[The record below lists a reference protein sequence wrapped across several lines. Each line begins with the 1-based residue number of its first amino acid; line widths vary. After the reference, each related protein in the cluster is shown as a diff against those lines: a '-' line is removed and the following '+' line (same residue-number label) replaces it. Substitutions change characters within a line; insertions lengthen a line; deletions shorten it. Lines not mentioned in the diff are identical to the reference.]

1 MLFGTAGVL
10 AAPALHAQSWP
21 DGSVRIVVPFAP
33 GGTTDLVARLL
44 ASGLQERLGVPVIVE
59 NRAGA
64 GATVGSRAVA
74 QAAPDGRMLVLS
86 NIASHAISPHLYA
99 NTGYHPVSGF
109 THIALVTSN
118 PSVFV
123 ANPRFEARNLADVVR
138 FSRTNPRGLDMATSG
153 SGSSNHLLLVRF
165 AELTGAQITHV
176 PFRGAGPAM
185 TAVIAGEVPL
195 MSDGLPSAAG
205 HIRQGAVRAIGVSG
219 EARSAAIPDVPTFRE
234 QGVDLVS
241 TSWFGLSGPA
251 RACRRR
257 SPSGSRARRLPCWRS
272 RRCGRASRS
281 SAATPARSAPRP
293 IRPSWPRSMAAGA
306 PSCVRRARR
315 LTKVTGKRLGVS
327 GAPALRVETGVRF
340 A

>member
-1 MLFGTAGVL
+1 MQRLGTRREVMVGAAALL
-10 AAPALHAQSWP
+10 AAPVARAQSWP
-21 DGSVRIVVPFAP
+21 DGSLRIIVPFAP

-64 GATVGSRAVA
+64 GATLGSRAVA
-74 QAAPDGRMLVLS
+74 QSAPDGRTLVLS

-109 THIALVTSN
+109 THVALVTSN

-123 ANPRFEARNLADVVR
+123 ANPRFEGRGLPDIVR
-138 FSRTNPRGLDMATSG
+138 LSRSNPRGLDMATSG

-165 AELTGAQITHV
+165 AEITGAQITHV

-185 TAVIAGEVPL
+185 TAVIGGEVPL
-195 MSDGLPSAAG
+195 MSDSLPSAAG
-205 HIRQGAVRAIGVSG
+205 HIRQGAVRALGVSG

-251 RACRRR
+251 GLPAAVTERLSRETLAVLAQ
-257 SPSGSRARRLPCWRS
+257 PEVRARFAEFGGDPGSMSPAAYTAFVAAEYNRWGPVV
-272 RRCGRASRS
+272 RASG
-281 SAATPARSAPRP
+281 AT
-293 IRPSWPRSMAAGA
+293 
-306 PSCVRRARR
+306 VD
-315 LTKVTGKRLGVS
+315 
-327 GAPALRVETGVRF
+327 
-340 A
+340 